1 MERRQL
7 QVAHV
12 PERLAPPDQLGLV
25 RAVGGLGHGVVVGVA
40 DRAGRGQHPVLAH
53 ARGVHRAD
61 VLGAVVGV
69 VDEPPGAAVPRGP
82 GDRLL
87 QRLQGQ
93 LLGVHAGGARP
104 SHDAA
109 GEYVG
114 DERSVAE
121 PPVRHAHVGDVGHVQ
136 PVRRHG
142 SEPALH
148 EVGPAARALRR
159 PGGRRR
165 PAAPDALYAEL
176 AHDVHHLVAADL
188 GRIPPLG
195 EQLGMDLP
203 VSVHGHEEIRMD
215 PEDVPGQRLVAR
227 LHAAGRPG
235 LEHAVAARRE
245 KPAIRRRAQHPAD
258 RPDPET
264 IPMRVDVR
272 GHQGRV
278 GSSRAAKK
286 ADAVVKISFARR
298 SSAFSARRR
307 LSSAIASCADCSDCS
322 AADASDWFRQRR
334 SVSDETPG
342 SLATSAIAF
351 VSDEYEGRD
360 SVNSLTAFALNSS
373 VYLVPLDMI
382 PSSPIEL
389 GEMRNKNQAISDIR
403 LKMIGSPCR

>member
-25 RAVGGLGHGVVVGVA
+25 RAVDGLGHGVVVGVA
-40 DRAGRGQHPVLAH
+40 DRAGRGQRPVLAH
-53 ARGVHRAD
+53 ARGVHRVD

-142 SEPALH
+142 PEPALH

-159 PGGRRR
+159 PGGRRCV
-165 PAAPDALYAEL
+165 L
-176 AHDVHHLVAADL
+176 AICVPHC
-188 GRIPPLG
+188 
-195 EQLGMDLP
+195 EQC
-203 VSVHGHEEIRMD
+203 
-215 PEDVPGQRLVAR
+215 
-227 LHAAGRPG
+227 
-235 LEHAVAARRE
+235 
-245 KPAIRRRAQHPAD
+245 
-258 RPDPET
+258 
-264 IPMRVDVR
+264 
-272 GHQGRV
+272 
-278 GSSRAAKK
+278 
-286 ADAVVKISFARR
+286 
-298 SSAFSARRR
+298 FSA
-307 LSSAIASCADCSDCS
+307 
-322 AADASDWFRQRR
+322 
-334 SVSDETPG
+334 G
-342 SLATSAIAF
+342 
-351 VSDEYEGRD
+351 
-360 SVNSLTAFALNSS
+360 
-373 VYLVPLDMI
+373 
-382 PSSPIEL
+382 
-389 GEMRNKNQAISDIR
+389 
-403 LKMIGSPCR
+403 

>member
-1 MERRQL
+1 M
-7 QVAHV
+7 
-12 PERLAPPDQLGLV
+12 
-25 RAVGGLGHGVVVGVA
+25 
-40 DRAGRGQHPVLAH
+40 
-53 ARGVHRAD
+53 
-61 VLGAVVGV
+61 
-69 VDEPPGAAVPRGP
+69 VDESLGAAVPRGP

-121 PPVRHAHVGDVGHVQ
+121 PPVRHAHVGDVGHVP

-142 SEPALH
+142 PEPALH

-188 GRIPPLG
+188 GRIPPFG